1 MKKSTAFFLA
11 ALFASRIYAAGQWF
25 SAWTAAHGVRIAA
38 TMSGTSVRMI
48 VRPSISGGA
57 VRVKIENTFGQ
68 SPVVFSA
75 GYIGQVQSGAAV
87 VASSNT
93 QLTFNGSASLMLAP
107 GGGAYSDPLPFRVA
121 AFQRYAISLDVA
133 SASDISA
140 HKLGLVTNYMA
151 VGTHAADPSASGFSA
166 VPNGD
171 NGSGAGPSF
180 PFYWVAA
187 LDVQSTSNTGAIIA
201 LGDSI
206 TDGECSTR
214 TNNGASSGTVAP
226 DLYNRWTDLLAA
238 RFASLPANQS
248 KAVADEGIAGNRVVA
263 SGGDGETALVRLD
276 NDVLGREGATH
287 VIFLEGTNDIAN
299 GAAATDVIAAD
310 QQIIAS
316 AHAAGLKII
325 GATILPR
332 GADGFWTSAMET
344 QRLALN
350 NWIRNQANFT
360 GIIDFDGVMQGGPVN
375 AKNNSPSIPSQYAC
389 FDGVHPNSAGYA
401 AMAGAINLSLFQGGG
416 GGASVQL
423 VPGST
428 TPLIQ
433 LNGENFQIS
442 ANGTYFSAL
451 TNSRTLSTSGVVGTD
466 LAYPVSLPDKT
477 IFLYGDTFGA
487 YQSGGNYFTSAGVGT
502 TGADD
507 SIASIP
513 NVDLSQC
520 QYVSDVAQLL
530 AQGVTNPTVS
540 FGACPTLHFYA
551 NPSPPAKQHIF
562 QVIHSAGLLSG
573 EGEGPF
579 RVPTSGL
586 VYNNRL
592 YMFYITIYQA
602 ATPHF
607 SLQSI
612 VSKSDQDP
620 GSWSDTNPPT
630 FTRLYTVSSHPMITD
645 PSNPPPQAGDTGEFM
660 FNPPVVMD
668 AATLSAAG
676 LTQGLPSALQSAS
689 SVVFI
694 FGSSYQYNRSNLYLA
709 AFSLSDIEAGTS
721 KWFYYKGNGQ
731 WSSNERD
738 SAPLL
743 SGGALGGQATLG
755 NHSVKWNSAL
765 QRFVLM
771 YDASGAILAQ
781 FSPTPWGP
789 WTDPVTILSDNDTW
803 GAKLLHHPG
812 DQIVRSL
819 ITVYDSPGNAH
830 SYGTDPGIL
839 YSPNLLDQF
848 TPNADG
854 SVTLYWTVSTWDPY
868 VTFLMKST
876 FTPGSTPVI
885 GAIENAEGGN
895 LTIAPNTW
903 IEIDGANLAP
913 AGDSRIWQNADFIG
927 GKMPTQL
934 DGVSVT
940 VNGKPAFV
948 YYISPTQVNILT
960 PPDAMQGSVPVAL
973 TASGSTTELFI
984 AQAQALSLSFFVFNG
999 GPYVAAVH
1007 ANGSFIGPTTLYP
1020 GATTPAKPGETI
1032 LLYANGFGSTS
1043 SPIVTGSKTQGGTLS
1058 PAPVIQI
1065 GGATA
1070 NVQFAGLV
1078 APGQFQFNV
1087 TVPSGLADGDQP
1099 IVAVYQGAA
1108 TQSGTLL
1115 TVQH

>member
-1 MKKSTAFFLA
+1 MKKSIPFFVA
-11 ALFASRIYAAGQWF
+11 AVFASHAYGSGQWF
-25 SAWTAAHGVRIAA
+25 SAWTAAHGVRIA
-38 TMSGTSVRMI
+38 TSMSGTSVRMI
-48 VRPSISGGA
+48 VRPSISGTA

-68 SPVVFSA
+68 SAVVFSA
-75 GYIGQVQSGAAV
+75 AYIGQVQSGAAV
-87 VASSNT
+87 VASNNT
-93 QLTFNGSASLMLAP
+93 QLTFNGSPGLTLAP
-107 GGGAYSDPLPFRVA
+107 GDGAYSDPIAFEVA
-121 AFQRYAISLDVA
+121 AFQRYAISLDVTT
-133 SASDISA
+133 ASDISA

-151 VGTHAADPSASGFSA
+151 VGTHAVDPSANGFSA

-171 NGSGAGPSF
+171 TGSGAGPSF

-187 LDVQSTSNTGAIIA
+187 LDVQSSRNTGAIIA

-214 TNNGASSGTVAP
+214 TNNGATSGTVAP
-226 DLYNRWTDLLAA
+226 DLYNRWTDLLAS

-248 KAVADEGIAGNRVVA
+248 KSVADEGIASNRVGTR
-263 SGGDGETALVRLD
+263 GGDGETALVRLD

-299 GAAATDVIAAD
+299 GAAASDVISAD

-316 AHAAGLKII
+316 VHAAGLKVI

-332 GADGFWTSAMET
+332 GGDGFWTSAMEP

-350 NWIRNQANFT
+350 DWIRNHATFD
-360 GIIDFDGVMQGGPVN
+360 GVIDFDAVMQGGPIN

-401 AMAGAINLSLFQGGG
+401 AMAAAINLSLFQGGG
-416 GGASVQL
+416 EGASVQL

-433 LNGENFQIS
+433 LNGENFQMS
-442 ANGTYFSAL
+442 ANGTYFSTL

-466 LAYPVSLPDKT
+466 LAYPVSLPDKM

-513 NVDLSQC
+513 NADLSQC
-520 QYVSDVAQLL
+520 HYVSDVAQQL
-530 AQGVTNPTVS
+530 AQGITSPTVS
-540 FGACPTLHFYA
+540 FGACPVLHYYA
-551 NPSPPAKQHIF
+551 NPAHPANQHIF
-562 QVIHSAGLLSG
+562 QAIHSAGLLSG

-579 RVPTSGL
+579 RVPTAGL

-612 VSKSDQDP
+612 VSKSDQDTE
-620 GSWSDTNPPT
+620 SWSDTNPPT
-630 FTRLYTVSSHPMITD
+630 FTRLYTVSSHPMVADAT
-645 PSNPPPQAGDTGEFM
+645 NPPPQAGDTGEFM

-676 LTQGLPSALQSAS
+676 LTLGLPSPLQSAS

-721 KWFYYKGNGQ
+721 KWFYYKGSGQ
-731 WSSNERD
+731 WSNNERD

-743 SGGALGGQATLG
+743 FGGALGGTASIG
-755 NHSVKWNSAL
+755 NHSVKWSSAL

-771 YDASGAILAQ
+771 YDASGTISAE
-781 FSPTPWGP
+781 FSPAPWGP
-789 WTDPVTILSDNDTW
+789 WTDPVTVLSDNDTW
-803 GAKLLHHPG
+803 GSKLLHHPG
-812 DQIVRSL
+812 DQIARSL
-819 ITVYDSPGNAH
+819 ITVYDSAGYAH
-830 SYGTDPGIL
+830 NYGTDPGIL

-848 TPNADG
+848 TLNADG

-876 FTPGSTPVI
+876 FTPGATPVI
-885 GAIENAEGGN
+885 SGIENAEGGN
-895 LTIAPNTW
+895 VTIAPNTW

-913 AGDSRIWQNADFIG
+913 PGDSRIWQSADFVSN
-927 GKMPTQL
+927 KMPTQL

-940 VNGKPAFV
+940 VNGKPAYV

-960 PPDAMQGSVPVAL
+960 PPDAMKGSVPVVL
-973 TASGSTTELFI
+973 TAGGSTTEAFT
-984 AQAQALSLSFFVFNG
+984 AQAQALSPSFFVFNG

-1007 ANGSFIGPTTLYP
+1007 ADGSFVGPTSLYP
-1020 GATTPAKPGETI
+1020 GATTPATAGETI
-1032 LLYANGFGSTS
+1032 LLYANGFGPTS
-1043 SPIVTGSKTQGGTLS
+1043 SPIVPGSTTQGGTLS
-1058 PAPVIQI
+1058 PAPAIQI
-1065 GGATA
+1065 GDMNAA
-1070 NVQFAGLV
+1070 VRFAGLV

-1087 TVPSGLADGDQP
+1087 TVPSGLADGDQQ
-1099 IVAVYQGAA
+1099 IVATYQGLT